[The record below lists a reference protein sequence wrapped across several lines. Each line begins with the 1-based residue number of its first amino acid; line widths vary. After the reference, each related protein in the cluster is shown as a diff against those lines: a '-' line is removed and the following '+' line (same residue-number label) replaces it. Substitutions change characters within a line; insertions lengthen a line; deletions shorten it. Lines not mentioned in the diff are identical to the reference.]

1 MKLSVLRRAI
11 AATKR
16 LLVRIFKAVVVVLL
30 LIIPVPIA
38 SLFARGEKG
47 PKANL
52 PGQVVK
58 KEEDDAG

>member
-1 MKLSVLRRAI
+1 MKPSFPRRVWAAFRRA
-11 AATKR
+11 
-16 LLVRIFKAVVVVLL
+16 LVRVLKGVVVLL
-30 LIIPVPIA
+30 LVILPVPIA

-58 KEEDDAG
+58 KEDDDAG